1 MILVFGATGQIGGE
15 LISLLA
21 ADGSLPA
28 PSHVTVRRCPRF
40 ADSNG

>member
-21 ADGSLPA
+21 ADGVPTRAVTRDLRRRRRVPD
-28 PSHVTVRRCPRF
+28 SH
-40 ADSNG
+40 G